1 MRGNSARLPDSE
13 IRNETFDGLQNIRS
27 RFLVKYEE
35 IPIIELLSEY
45 DERIRVFRKLQCYG
59 EAKILEDG
67 KRIWNE
73 LRSDIGEK
81 RFREELIMT
90 IALALHSSF
99 ISLVTE
105 KSDSSK
111 NVRKIGERTRTE
123 SASLL
128 EP

>member
-35 IPIIELLSEY
+35 LPIIELLSEY
-45 DERIRVFRKLQCYG
+45 DECIRAFRKLQCYG

-123 SASLL
+123 LASLL